1 MGTATDQKTFL
12 QSLTLG
18 EVTNFRSD
26 NLKIEIQ
33 KQRSPLQ
40 YKAKYFHKGC
50 GQWQKF
56 SDFVSN
62 YVGDIIE
69 DVKNEIKIYS
79 GIIKNNEH
87 I

>member
-1 MGTATDQKTFL
+1 MGTKTTEHDFL
-12 QSLTLG
+12 QSITLG
-18 EVTNFRSD
+18 EVTNYQSSG
-26 NLKIEIQ
+26 LKIEIQ

-40 YKAKYFHKGC
+40 YKAKYFHKVC

>member
-1 MGTATDQKTFL
+1 MGTKTDTKTFL

-18 EVTNFRSD
+18 EVSKFESD
-26 NLKIEIQ
+26 TLKIEIQ
-33 KQRSPLQ
+33 KQRNPIQ
-40 YKAKYFHKGC
+40 YRVHYFHKVC

-69 DVKNEIKIYS
+69 DCKIEINIYAKN
-79 GIIKNNEH
+79 
-87 I
+87 

>member
-1 MGTATDQKTFL
+1 MGTKKDEHDFL

-18 EVTNFRSD
+18 EVTNYTSD
-26 NLKIEIQ
+26 TLKIEIQ
-33 KQRSPLQ
+33 KQRTPLQ
-40 YKAKYFHKGC
+40 YKANYFHKVC

-69 DVKNEIKIYS
+69 DCKVEINLYAKN
-79 GIIKNNEH
+79 
-87 I
+87 